1 MILGI
6 GQQVVD
12 DGRLGGA
19 AGTGAF
25 QCLILFPFA
34 CYLLCVL
41 HRMKCSRFC
50 FSLVLRLLCSCHVS
64 FFFRVPYF
72 QQVISTT
79 GLPKKIELNKSR
91 GAFR

>member
-41 HRMKCSRFC
+41 HRMKCS
-50 FSLVLRLLCSCHVS
+50 
-64 FFFRVPYF
+64 
-72 QQVISTT
+72 
-79 GLPKKIELNKSR
+79 
-91 GAFR
+91 